1 MEIFANQKIQ
11 WKENKFVRRTV
22 VVRATLAQM
31 TCANGIVANIP
42 SQGSFLVLRWGE
54 CKRHKKNCTTRRV
67 NVFQV
72 LAFGQPQWVCQ
83 SLIENSQRLDR
94 VIYASATIGLYNI
107 RYSLDFIP
115 PTRKVNLQCIV
126 PVKST
131 PEVSKVCN
139 SPSLPSLT
147 TLTNVIPQLSCYVL
161 PPVKKDKE
169 EIERRVV
176 LPRIDDLDM

>member
-22 VVRATLAQM
+22 VVRATLAKM

-54 CKRHKKNCTTRRV
+54 CKRHNKNCTTRRV

-72 LAFGQPQWVCQ
+72 LAFGQPQWVSQ
-83 SLIENSQRLDR
+83 SLIENAQRLAR
-94 VIYASATIGLYNI
+94 VIYASTTIGLYNI

-115 PTRKVNLQCIV
+115 PTRKINPHCIV
-126 PVKST
+126 PIKPTS
-131 PEVSKVCN
+131 EISKVCN

-147 TLTNVIPQLSCYVL
+147 TLTNIIPQLSSYVL
-161 PPVKKDKE
+161 PPVKKDKG

-176 LPRIDDLDM
+176 LPKIDDLYM